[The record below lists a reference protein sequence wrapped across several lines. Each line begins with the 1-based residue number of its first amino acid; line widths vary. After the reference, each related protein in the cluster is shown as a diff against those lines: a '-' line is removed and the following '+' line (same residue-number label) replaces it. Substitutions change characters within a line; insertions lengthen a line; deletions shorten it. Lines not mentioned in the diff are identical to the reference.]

1 MKKAL
6 LIALLMMIPALL
18 SAGPFG
24 MEFGW
29 SLEDL
34 ENSGAYVEYMNT
46 QQNIKAYLVEPPK
59 PHSELPLYLVFID
72 DEYGL
77 YLIRAVSPAY
87 NSEYSV
93 RTIFNRLKGQ
103 LSSVYGA
110 PEEIDEISLGSDWK
124 GSQNFIKS
132 MLYGD
137 RALAAAWSFSQER
150 DGLKDIFLGV
160 MPISESEATVFLE
173 YCSCDYEV
181 VESKF
186 NAVGASVL

>member
-1 MKKAL
+1 MKKILVVAL
-6 LIALLMMIPALL
+6 LLTISAVLF
-18 SAGPFG
+18 AGPFG
-24 MEFGW
+24 IEFGW
-29 SLEDL
+29 TLEQL
-34 ENSGAYVEYMNT
+34 EGFGAHAEYIST
-46 QQNIKAYLVEPPK
+46 QGNVKSYFVEPNA
-59 PHSELPLYLVFID
+59 PHANLYLYVVFID

-137 RALAAAWSFSQER
+137 RALSAAWSFSQER